1 MLSARPSI
9 GGYAETAKMAKFAKP
24 AKQAAS
30 VMKQLQGNHIK
41 SVGTVRN
48 YESRLK
54 QITVYLQEERLGS
67 LRDMTPVSALNYLR
81 ARAAVVGQKTLDM
94 ERQALQSMMQHV
106 THQLPAGK
114 TLEVVK
120 SIAPK
125 SHTGKPGQPTLGRR
139 LAEES
144 RLYTRDQVALIAT
157 RQSPRNALATEIA
170 YAAGLRAH
178 ELLTLRRIHHQ
189 APDERPAHALKFV
202 GLRDTTLDY
211 TVYGKG
217 GLTREVRIP
226 VALARR
232 LEATRLAEPIRATDR
247 GVHYQ
252 QHYELGGGQPWS
264 KSFGAAAKAAL
275 GWSKG
280 AHGLRH
286 CYAQERLSTLQQ
298 YLTREEAK
306 RVVSQELGHFRPEI
320 TEIYLR

>member
-1 MLSARPSI
+1 
-9 GGYAETAKMAKFAKP
+9 MAKFAKP

-30 VMKQLQGNHIK
+30 VMKQLQGGRIK
-41 SVGTVRN
+41 SVSTVRN

-54 QITVYLQEERLGS
+54 QITAYLQEQRLGS
-67 LRDMTPVSALNYLR
+67 LRDMTPVRALDYLR
-81 ARAAVVGQKTLDM
+81 ERAAVVGQKTLDM

-106 THQLPAGK
+106 THQLEAGK
-114 TLEVVK
+114 TLEVIR
-120 SIAPK
+120 STAPK
-125 SHTGKPGQPTLGRR
+125 SKTGKPGQPTLGRR

-144 RLYTRDQVALIAT
+144 RLYSRDQVALIVAK
-157 RQSPRNALATEIA
+157 QSPHNALATEIA

-202 GLRDTTLDY
+202 GIRDETISY

-226 VALARR
+226 IPLAKR
-232 LEATRLAEPIRATDR
+232 LEATRLADPIRTTDR

-252 QHYELGGGQPWS
+252 QHYGLGGGQPWS
-264 KSFGAAAKAAL
+264 KSFGAASKAAL

-286 CYAQERLSTLQQ
+286 SYAQERLSTVQR
-298 YLTREEAK
+298 YLPREEAK

-320 TEIYLR
+320 TETYLR